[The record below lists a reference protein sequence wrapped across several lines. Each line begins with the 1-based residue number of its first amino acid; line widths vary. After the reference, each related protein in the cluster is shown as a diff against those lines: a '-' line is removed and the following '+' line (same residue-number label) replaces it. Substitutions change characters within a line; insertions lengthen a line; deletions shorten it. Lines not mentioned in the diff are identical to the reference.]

1 MKEESQRC
9 VLSHPFANP
18 GGIETASVRGMTDA
32 LEKNRDNQVSL
43 EKKLDDLYKL
53 IDGIETA
60 MVTTRRADG
69 HLVSRAMQTQRRTSG
84 SDLWFMTNAESEKF
98 EEIAKD
104 PHVNVSYYRD
114 RTREWVSVSGR
125 AILSKDRDLIDSLYQ
140 PDWKAW
146 LGDTGDGK
154 RDGGPHDPRIALILV
169 EADSV
174 TYSKKDRP
182 TPVVLFNLLKAMVTG
197 EPPKVADLRELRA
210 DELREAR

>member
-1 MKEESQRC
+1 MD
-9 VLSHPFANP
+9 A
-18 GGIETASVRGMTDA
+18 TD
-32 LEKNRDNQVSL
+32 KNRDNEVSV

-69 HLVSRAMQTQRRTSG
+69 HLVSRAMATQRRTAG
-84 SDLWFMTNAESEKF
+84 ADLWFMTNAESEKF
-98 EEIAKD
+98 EEIARD

-125 AILSKDRDLIDSLYQ
+125 AILTKDRDLIDALYQ
-140 PDWKAW
+140 PDWKMW

-182 TPVVLFNLLKAMVTG
+182 TPMVLFQLMKGMVTG
-197 EPPKVADLRELRA
+197 EPPKVADLRELSR
-210 DELREAR
+210 DDLRSGEMRS

>member
-1 MKEESQRC
+1 M
-9 VLSHPFANP
+9 
-18 GGIETASVRGMTDA
+18 DA
-32 LEKNRDNQVSL
+32 LDRNKDNDVPL

-60 MVTTRRADG
+60 MLTTRRTDG
-69 HLVSRAMQTQRRTSG
+69 SLVSRAMQAQRRTTG
-84 SDLWFMTNAESEKF
+84 TDLWFMTNVESEKF
-98 EEIAKD
+98 EELAKD
-104 PHVNVSYYRD
+104 PHVNLSFYKD

-125 AILSKDRDLIDSLYQ
+125 AILSRDRDLIDSLYK

-174 TYSKKDRP
+174 VYSKSDRP
-182 TPVVLFNLLKAMVTG
+182 APIVLFQVVKAMITG
-197 EPPKVADLRELRA
+197 TPPKVADLRELSRSELQA
-210 DELREAR
+210 PRSREELR

>member
-1 MKEESQRC
+1 MD
-9 VLSHPFANP
+9 A
-18 GGIETASVRGMTDA
+18 TA
-32 LEKNRDNQVSL
+32 KNLDNEVPL

-69 HLVSRAMQTQRRTSG
+69 HLVSRAMQTQRRTTG

-125 AILSKDRDLIDSLYQ
+125 AILSKDRDLIDSLYK
-140 PDWKAW
+140 PDWKMW
-146 LGDTGDGK
+146 LGDQGDGK
-154 RDGGPHDPRIALILV
+154 YDGGPHDPRIALILV
-169 EADSV
+169 EADTV
-174 TYSKKDRP
+174 TYTKKDRP
-182 TPVVLFNLLKAMVTG
+182 TPMVLFQLVKSRITG
-197 EPPKVADLRELRA
+197 EPPKGAAVREL
-210 DELREAR
+210 

>member
-1 MKEESQRC
+1 M
-9 VLSHPFANP
+9 
-18 GGIETASVRGMTDA
+18 DA
-32 LEKNRDNQVSL
+32 LDKNRDNDVPL

-60 MVTTRRADG
+60 MLTTRRADG
-69 HLVSRAMQTQRRTSG
+69 SLVSRAMQTQRRTTG
-84 SDLWFMTNAESEKF
+84 TDLWFMTNVESEKF
-98 EEIAKD
+98 EELARD
-104 PHVNVSYYRD
+104 PHVNLSFYKD

-125 AILSKDRDLIDSLYQ
+125 AILSRDRDLIDSLYK

-174 TYSKKDRP
+174 VYSKSDRP
-182 TPVVLFNLLKAMVTG
+182 APIVLFQVVKAMITG
-197 EPPKVADLRELRA
+197 TPPKVADLRELSRA
-210 DELREAR
+210 ELQAPRNREELR

>member
-1 MKEESQRC
+1 M
-9 VLSHPFANP
+9 P
-18 GGIETASVRGMTDA
+18 DA
-32 LEKNRDNQVSL
+32 LDKNRDNDVPL

-60 MVTTRRADG
+60 MMTTRRADG
-69 HLVSRAMQTQRRTSG
+69 HLVARAMQTQRRTSG
-84 SDLWFMTNAESEKF
+84 TDLWFMTNAEAEKF

-104 PHVNVSYYRD
+104 PHVNLSYYRD

-125 AILSKDRDLIDSLYQ
+125 AILSKDRDLIDSLYK

-146 LGDTGDGK
+146 LGDMGDGK
-154 RDGGPHDPRIALILV
+154 RDGGPHDPRIAIILV

-182 TPVVLFNLLKAMVTG
+182 APLVLFEIVKAMLTG
-197 EPPKVADLRELRA
+197 SPPKVADLRELGR
-210 DELREAR
+210 DELNSRATSS